1 MGLLS
6 GLRDRGLSGARR
18 GLDRAMPDR
27 GASEPDPPVIEGGKG
42 GAPTA
47 SASENDE
54 NDESGRSLRW
64 RLLVFAAVTLAL
76 LLPGSLAIGVVGNDE
91 GTGALPEGWERAER
105 IVTTTSADGRPG
117 SLRDAVDSATRSGT
131 DTVIVLKPTTYRL
144 TKGCRRTDARPGEGS
159 DENDNEGGD
168 LDLSTV
174 GGGIR
179 IEGNG
184 ATVVQECPGQRV
196 LHVTGDDR
204 VDLSKVTLA
213 GGQATAPLG
222 QGSGGALLSE
232 GSSEITIS
240 DSMLTSNSAE
250 DTGGAVTLS
259 GPPAQLNL
267 IRSVVSGNSAG
278 SAGGGVWVLGDLHA
292 TNSTITNN
300 LAMTNGGAVATN
312 ATLVF
317 STIVDNSTTSPSG
330 GRQLG
335 AVNLDSFAGYVA
347 GGAGAP
353 NSCSVERAT
362 SHGYNVGDDPSCG
375 FGSGVGDL
383 SDGPR
388 DGVGLLG
395 YYQGDLQ
402 ERPPVPAR
410 PPVPN
415 GVLVD
420 RVPPPT
426 CLAHVKTDGQ
436 GRSRSG
442 DRGCDVGPVELPV
455 GLDVPMTA
463 TPARVAAAV
472 SGRATYTG

>member
-1 MGLLS
+1 
-6 GLRDRGLSGARR
+6 
-18 GLDRAMPDR
+18 
-27 GASEPDPPVIEGGKG
+27 
-42 GAPTA
+42 
-47 SASENDE
+47 
-54 NDESGRSLRW
+54 
-64 RLLVFAAVTLAL
+64 
-76 LLPGSLAIGVVGNDE
+76 
-91 GTGALPEGWERAER
+91 
-105 IVTTTSADGRPG
+105 
-117 SLRDAVDSATRSGT
+117 
-131 DTVIVLKPTTYRL
+131 
-144 TKGCRRTDARPGEGS
+144 
-159 DENDNEGGD
+159 
-168 LDLSTV
+168 
-174 GGGIR
+174 
-179 IEGNG
+179 
-184 ATVVQECPGQRV
+184 
-196 LHVTGDDR
+196 
-204 VDLSKVTLA
+204 
-213 GGQATAPLG
+213 
-222 QGSGGALLSE
+222 
-232 GSSEITIS
+232 
-240 DSMLTSNSAE
+240 MLTSNSAE

-395 YYQGDLQ
+395 YYQETFRSVRRCLHGRRCPTVCWWIACLP
-402 ERPPVPAR
+402 RRASHMSKRTAR
-410 PPVPN
+410 
-415 GVLVD
+415 GAAD
-420 RVPPPT
+420 QAIAGAT
-426 CLAHVKTDGQ
+426 WA
-436 GRSRSG
+436 RSSCRSG
-442 DRGCDVGPVELPV
+442 LTCP
-455 GLDVPMTA
+455 
-463 TPARVAAAV
+463 
-472 SGRATYTG
+472 